1 MTYTLDTNILI
12 HAIRE
17 TPLFTTINQKYGLIG
32 AGNQIIVS
40 AVSVGELHSFAM
52 QNRWGAHRM
61 KAIDTLINE
70 FQTVPIT
77 TNPFFIKTYAEID
90 AFSQGKHPTLALSDS
105 ARNMG
110 KNDLWIATTA
120 AIHEATLL
128 STDADFTHLNAVFF
142 YFDQISAN

>member
-12 HAIRE
+12 HAVRE
-17 TPLFTTINQKYGLIG
+17 TPLFKTINQKYGLMDSR
-32 AGNQIIVS
+32 NQVIIS

-52 QNRWGAHRM
+52 QNKWGTVRM
-61 KAIDTLINE
+61 KAVDTLISAFNA
-70 FQTVPIT
+70 VPVT
-77 TNPFFIKTYAEID
+77 TDPIFIKTYAEID
-90 AFSQGKHPTLALSDS
+90 AYSQGKHPTMALSDS

-128 STDADFTHLNAVFF
+128 SMDADFKHLNSVFL
-142 YFDQISAN
+142 YFEHIS

>member
-17 TPLFTTINQKYGLIG
+17 TPIFAMLNKKYGLIG
-32 AGNQIIVS
+32 AGNQTIIS
-40 AVSVGELHSFAM
+40 AVSVGELRSFTM
-52 QNRWGAHRM
+52 QNLWGIRRM
-61 KAIDTLINE
+61 EAVEILIKSLK
-70 FQTVPIT
+70 TVPVT
-77 TNPFFIKTYAEID
+77 TEPLFIEAYAEID
-90 AFSQGKHPTLALSDS
+90 SYSQGRHPRLKLPDS

-128 STDADFTHLNAVFF
+128 STDADFKHLDSIFF
-142 YFDQISAN
+142 YFEHISQN